1 MTTEVEWRR
10 RWKPDLEA
18 FPWQPI
24 RVDGST
30 YLLKYMFTTDSY
42 KVLLTDLANFW
53 HEELADQALQKR
65 IKKLNPGIEAPVT
78 RILDQIKGVLD
89 KTQDDPNTSI
99 KLSFKREADS
109 EERKVMLVL
118 HSELAGMPF
127 IWNFQCRPADKSM
140 GSEHLILPLM
150 AMVGELTRRQQE
162 LFKIIQGKD
171 KQIEDYKSQGAKC
184 TRKHIETPAFVET
197 AFEMNMMT
205 SKAFE
210 QQIKGIELKTF
221 DVKTQD
227 LYRQIMSKRAWV
239 NRSPTKATSEDESLL
254 DDMSSADDSRR
265 TSTGQSWGN
274 SRLPP
279 SLQQSKSPTKS
290 PAKSPNKT
298 PSPSKSSNN
307 STPETSPV
315 KDTELLRR
323 QALERKLEL
332 EESKKMEKAK
342 KKKKIAF

>member
-10 RWKPDLEA
+10 RWKPDLDA

-24 RVDGST
+24 RVDGNT

-42 KVLLTDLANFW
+42 KVLLTDLTNFW
-53 HEELADQALQKR
+53 HEELEDQSLQKR

-78 RILDQIKGVLD
+78 RILDQIKSVLD

-109 EERKVMLVL
+109 DERKVMLVL

-127 IWNFQCRPADKSM
+127 LWNFQCRPADKSM
-140 GSEHLILPLM
+140 GTEHLILPLM

-162 LFKIIQGKD
+162 LVKIIQAKD
-171 KQIEDYKSQGAKC
+171 KQIDDYKSQGAKC
-184 TRKHIETPAFVET
+184 SRKHIETPNFVET

-205 SKAFE
+205 SKGFVE
-210 QQIKGIELKTF
+210 QMKDIELKTF
-221 DVKTQD
+221 DIKSQD

-239 NRSPTKATSEDESLL
+239 NKSPTKATSEDESLL
-254 DDMSSADDSRR
+254 DDMSSADDNRR

-290 PAKSPNKT
+290 PKKT

-307 STPETSPV
+307 STPEASPV

-332 EESKKMEKAK
+332 EESKKKEKSK
-342 KKKKIAF
+342 KKKKIGF